1 MGYDGCMAVAPISPR
16 SRVGPRAL
24 IPIVVVTA
32 LLSAAGGWAIHD
44 LTRLNC
50 KSDEGARSGVVGND
64 RAISSPTSLT
74 ETVPHNYKPPD
85 GYVADA
91 GTAIKIAVAV
101 WEPIY
106 GADHIAGEKPY
117 QANLTKGVWT
127 VEGSLPEGGV
137 GDVAVGGVAVAE
149 IARDDGRV
157 LRVSH
162 GK

>member
-1 MGYDGCMAVAPISPR
+1 MGYDECMAVNPISPR
-16 SRVGPRAL
+16 SRGGPRML
-24 IPIVVVTA
+24 IPVVLVTS

-44 LTRLNC
+44 LTRFNC
-50 KSDEGARSGVVGND
+50 KSDEGARCGVVGND
-64 RAISSPTSLT
+64 QAISSPRGLT

-106 GADHIAGEKPY
+106 GADHIAGEQPY
-117 QANLTKGVWT
+117 QANLTNGVWT
-127 VEGSLPEGGV
+127 VEGSLPKGWL
-137 GDVAVGGVAVAE
+137 GGVAVAE
-149 IARDDGRV
+149 IAKDDGKV